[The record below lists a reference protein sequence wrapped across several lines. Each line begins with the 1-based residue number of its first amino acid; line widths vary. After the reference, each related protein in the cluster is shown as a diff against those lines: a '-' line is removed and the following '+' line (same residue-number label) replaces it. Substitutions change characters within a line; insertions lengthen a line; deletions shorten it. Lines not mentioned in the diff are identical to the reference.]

1 MDVGIQTRSRSVNT
15 FMTRSEIASAIHSV
29 LQETDRSLTLIGI
42 RALPFAWE
50 LRFEDPDGVE
60 RLITVHQGSVAS
72 LEEAIAQALDPGSI
86 ARC

>member
-1 MDVGIQTRSRSVNT
+1 MPWSVIT
-15 FMTRSEIASAIHSV
+15 FMTRSEIASAVHSA
-29 LQETDRSLTLIGI
+29 LRESNLPLTLMAI

-72 LEEAIAQALDPGSI
+72 IEEAISRALDPANI
-86 ARC
+86 CC

>member
-1 MDVGIQTRSRSVNT
+1 
-15 FMTRSEIASAIHSV
+15 MTRSEIASTVHAA
-29 LQETDRSLTLIGI
+29 LREADLSLTLIAI

-72 LEEAIAQALDPGSI
+72 IEEAIGDALDPRNICHG
-86 ARC
+86 

>member
-1 MDVGIQTRSRSVNT
+1 
-15 FMTRSEIASAIHSV
+15 MTRTEIASAVHFA
-29 LQETDRSLTLIGI
+29 LRETDLSLTLIAI

-72 LEEAIAQALDPGSI
+72 IEEALMDALNPRNTRNCLS
-86 ARC
+86 

>member
-1 MDVGIQTRSRSVNT
+1 
-15 FMTRSEIASAIHSV
+15 MTRSEIAHAVHAA
-29 LQETDRSLTLIGI
+29 LREADLSLTLIAI

-72 LEEAIAQALDPGSI
+72 IEEAISTALDPRNI
-86 ARC
+86 VTC